1 MKSLASLIQLCVVHE
16 FQKTPIGRHLPFQG
30 RIQDF
35 RFSGVDETK
44 WHAKRAAIL
53 AMPIFAPEKW
63 YFLPF
68 SGLYTPYTEYSTR
81 RKY

>member
-1 MKSLASLIQLCVVHE
+1 MVMYVNLLLSSLMNL
-16 FQKTPIGRHLPFQG
+16 QG

-35 RFSGVDETK
+35 RFSGVKETK
-44 WHAKRAAIL
+44 TACKARRDFGHAHFAA
-53 AMPIFAPEKW
+53 EKW
-63 YFLPF
+63 SFPPF